1 MRRILTT
8 VVGFLLLTC
17 NLCAQVVLD
26 EVVVTGTGTKR
37 KLANSPVPVQV
48 ISANEL
54 HNAHVSSLEEA
65 LTKLSP
71 NFTTMTNGMGT
82 FISMN
87 GMKDD
92 YVVIMLNGQRLSGD
106 DRFDRI
112 GMGNIKRI
120 EIVSGAASA
129 LYGSDAIGGVINIIT
144 DESVQQANVQ
154 SKTLIN
160 SKGRFCQVIQAN
172 VTARKLTSATDYQR
186 REANNWQVSDVDE
199 AGYKTGRPMSTGF
212 RSDNFAEKLI
222 WRPTDKWNL
231 YVRGGV
237 YDYTTRR
244 PESATYFKKGTKK
257 DAEGNYIY
265 TETQAYKYNM
275 LHNDWTL
282 GAGAA
287 YKAND
292 KSELTADVYADNYT
306 SSYGYFTK
314 SGDFV
319 AGDKQTTLKTH
330 FYHARLKGIWQI
342 GKYNNLS
349 VGVETVEEQLRSQSD
364 GIDFEQMFT
373 AEAFAQD
380 EWMINSH
387 WDAVLGVRY
396 VLNELYKS
404 YATPSVALR
413 YHVGGFSFRGSYS
426 TGFHTPTLSQLYSTD
441 ESKTADRATV
451 GNENLKPEKSRF
463 AQFNVEYATSRFSAS
478 VTTYYNRINDL
489 IDYRVMTEE
498 EIAAREDASRL
509 HQTYGTIRQPDNVDK
524 ARVMGVGISLHGYL
538 GAGFSLNAGYNFT
551 DTKSEKRETDDSGK
565 EQWTESPTDKSVK
578 HSANVS
584 AQWNRQWGNYQLNVN
599 INGHMQ
605 SKRYSSTYGYAPGYG
620 VWNINTRH
628 SLVYDRFTLEP
639 GIGVDNVF
647 NKRDTRPWNSNYA
660 LVNPGRSVCVSLTLK
675 FN

>member
-172 VTARKLTSATDYQR
+172 VTAGKLTSATDYQR

-199 AGYKTGRPMSTGF
+199 AGYKTG
-212 RSDNFAEKLI
+212 
-222 WRPTDKWNL
+222 
-231 YVRGGV
+231 
-237 YDYTTRR
+237 
-244 PESATYFKKGTKK
+244 
-257 DAEGNYIY
+257 
-265 TETQAYKYNM
+265 
-275 LHNDWTL
+275 
-282 GAGAA
+282 
-287 YKAND
+287 
-292 KSELTADVYADNYT
+292 
-306 SSYGYFTK
+306 
-314 SGDFV
+314 
-319 AGDKQTTLKTH
+319 
-330 FYHARLKGIWQI
+330 
-342 GKYNNLS
+342 
-349 VGVETVEEQLRSQSD
+349 
-364 GIDFEQMFT
+364 
-373 AEAFAQD
+373 
-380 EWMINSH
+380 
-387 WDAVLGVRY
+387 
-396 VLNELYKS
+396 
-404 YATPSVALR
+404 
-413 YHVGGFSFRGSYS
+413 
-426 TGFHTPTLSQLYSTD
+426 
-441 ESKTADRATV
+441 
-451 GNENLKPEKSRF
+451 
-463 AQFNVEYATSRFSAS
+463 
-478 VTTYYNRINDL
+478 
-489 IDYRVMTEE
+489 
-498 EIAAREDASRL
+498 
-509 HQTYGTIRQPDNVDK
+509 
-524 ARVMGVGISLHGYL
+524 
-538 GAGFSLNAGYNFT
+538 
-551 DTKSEKRETDDSGK
+551 
-565 EQWTESPTDKSVK
+565 
-578 HSANVS
+578 
-584 AQWNRQWGNYQLNVN
+584 
-599 INGHMQ
+599 
-605 SKRYSSTYGYAPGYG
+605 RYSSTYGYAPGYG

-660 LVNPGRSVCVSLTLK
+660 LVNPGRSVCVSLTVK
-675 FN
+675 FI